1 MKIAFISSSVT
12 LVTMQK
18 LDLALFSG
26 AIELSV
32 STVVSVETKSE
43 HPSGAITFCTL
54 PPPHPNVASC
64 HSAMI
69 CPGYDS
75 LGTVLFFVVNYNI

>member
-1 MKIAFISSSVT
+1 MKIAFIISSVT

-43 HPSGAITFCTL
+43 HPSGAITFCT
-54 PPPHPNVASC
+54 PPPNVASC